1 MRCLTQRVSLFGRPR
16 RPLPAKKRS
25 TSLYKTS
32 TAVGGSA
39 SLCGTWYRSRP
50 HKSGTLDLEAAWQY
64 VAQARGV
71 YRSKLPMA
79 GARSETKPRRC
90 VAVTRTRVAV
100 IWIEFSSKPAG
111 SPNDTIIKHHPATWF
126 LIHEVQASSSKRGN
140 VGGGEL
146 YALTAAGS
154 SCCWSHSKNSMP
166 ASALISSPASRP
178 IFSASAGAPTLLER

>member
-1 MRCLTQRVSLFGRPR
+1 MRYLR
-16 RPLPAKKRS
+16 
-25 TSLYKTS
+25 
-32 TAVGGSA
+32 
-39 SLCGTWYRSRP
+39 YRSRP

-100 IWIEFSSKPAG
+100 VWIEFSSKPAG
-111 SPNDTIIKHHPATWF
+111 SPQRHDNKTPSSYLF
-126 LIHEVQASSSKRGN
+126 FNSRSSSVIIETGKRRRR
-140 VGGGEL
+140 EL